1 MKKRYVDQI
10 ADRKKTKKKR
20 PGLVVLLVALA
31 LIGTVVGG
39 ALFAAN
45 HLLSK
50 MSRVDKTKELD
61 TYVPRSQED
70 FEPDDGA
77 GSDTMT
83 PGDVAWT
90 GVQSM
95 SDPDVKN
102 ILLIGQD
109 RRPGETGRTRS
120 DSMIVCSINK
130 KTGVITLVSLM
141 RDMYVPIPG
150 YTDNRINAAYV
161 FGGMSLLDQVI
172 EEDFG
177 IVIDGNVEV
186 DFNGFITAMSQIA
199 PLNIELKANEASYLN
214 RYNGWD
220 LHEGVNALSA
230 EQLLAYARIRHV
242 GNADYERTER
252 QRRVLN
258 AAFSKLKTMGATDI
272 YNMAYAVMPSLTTDL
287 SNGDIMSYV
296 SYLIASRPAMGG
308 NYRLPVNGSFSDQ
321 IIWGMMVL
329 VPDLKENAKMIQTY
343 LYGTT
348 VN

>member
-1 MKKRYVDQI
+1 MNNKNTEKKPRRG
-10 ADRKKTKKKR
+10 RKAILTIV
-20 PGLVVLLVALA
+20 LAVVLLLG
-31 LIGTVVGG
+31 IVVGG
-39 ALFAAN
+39 GLFLAN

-50 MSRVDKTKELD
+50 MNRVDKTKELD

-77 GSDTMT
+77 GDDTID
-83 PGDVAWT
+83 PGDIAWT
-90 GVQSM
+90 GIKAM

-109 RRPGETGRTRS
+109 RRPGERGRTRS

-161 FGGMSLLDQVI
+161 FGGMSLLDEVI
-172 EEDFG
+172 KQDFG
-177 IVIDGNVEV
+177 IVIDSNVEV
-186 DFNGFITAMSQIA
+186 DFNGFITAMSKIA
-199 PLNIELKANEASYLN
+199 PLNIELKAYEAKYLN
-214 RYNGWD
+214 SWNGSWN
-220 LHEGVNALSA
+220 LHEGVNAMSA

-258 AAFSKLKTMGATDI
+258 AAFSKLKTLGASEI
-272 YNMAYAVMPSLTTDL
+272 YDMAYAVMPSLTTDMT
-287 SNGDIMSYV
+287 NGDIMSYV
-296 SYLIASRPAMGG
+296 SYFITSRPTMGG

-321 IIWGMMVL
+321 IIRGMMVL
-329 VPDLKENAKMIQTY
+329 VPDLKKNAQMIQTY
-343 LYGTT
+343 LYGDT

>member
-1 MKKRYVDQI
+1 MGKRFAEKMSPQ
-10 ADRKKTKKKR
+10 KKKK
-20 PGLVVLLVALA
+20 PGRTVLLVAVL
-31 LIGTVVGG
+31 LLVIVVGG
-39 ALFAAN
+39 ALFLAN

-50 MSRVDKTKELD
+50 MNRVDVDKELD
-61 TYVPRSQED
+61 TYVPRDQEY
-70 FEPDDGA
+70 FERDDEANG
-77 GSDTMT
+77 DTMN
-83 PGDVAWT
+83 PGDIAWT
-90 GVQSM
+90 GIRSM
-95 SDPDVKN
+95 SDPNVKN

-172 EEDFG
+172 KEDFG
-177 IVIDGNVEV
+177 IVIDANVEV
-186 DFNGFITAMSQIA
+186 DFNGFISTMGRIA

-214 RYNGWD
+214 DWNKGWN
-220 LHEGVNALSA
+220 LHEGVNAMSA
-230 EQLLAYARIRHV
+230 EQLLAYSRIRHI

-258 AAFSKLKTMGATDI
+258 AAFSKLKTLGVAEI
-272 YNMAYAVMPSLTTDL
+272 YDMAYAIMPSLTTDMT
-287 SNGDIMSYV
+287 NGDIISYV
-296 SYLIASRPAMGG
+296 SYYVMKRPVMGG
-308 NYRLPVNGSFSDQ
+308 NYRLPVTGAFSDEV
-321 IIWGMMVL
+321 IRCMMVL
-329 VPDLKENAKMIQTY
+329 LPDLKQNAKMIQTY